1 MWVRLLAVLGVLLT
15 VGCQGGAGVREP
27 VWPYPTPPSA
37 PSGES
42 RERGAPPP
50 QTGEVVPPPPIGS
63 PRAIPS
69 ELPPAQ
75 RWPRS
80 AAEVS
85 GAAARS
91 LLDQAENS
99 RRAGQFEAAAA
110 SLERAVRIEPRN
122 AFLWSA
128 LAANYIDIGN
138 YDQAEAI
145 AQRANSLANGNPHVE
160 IANWNVIAAARSGRG
175 DAQGSLQARARA
187 EELESRVE

>member
-1 MWVRLLAVLGVLLT
+1 MWVRLSCLLLVLLLI
-15 VGCQGGAGVREP
+15 GCQGRGGVREP

-37 PSGES
+37 PQGDDRDQGSPPPVS
-42 RERGAPPP
+42 GAPVEAPP
-50 QTGEVVPPPPIGS
+50 SGS
-63 PRAIPS
+63 PQAIPS

-85 GAAARS
+85 GAAVRS
-91 LLDQAENS
+91 LLQQAEDS

-122 AFLWSA
+122 AFVWSQ

-145 AQRANSLANGNPHVE
+145 AQRANSLASGNPYVE

-187 EELESRVE
+187 EELESQLE